1 MAFAANELTTQL
13 AERLAELRNSYGD
26 SVDIGEIADVVGSLM
41 ATMDGDISAVDF
53 QIRREILALVDYI
66 ERAKREITAIDPR
79 EIRENKIPAATSEL
93 EAVINATEEA
103 TNSILDAAE
112 MLTELGNGLD
122 PENAKIVEEITIRI
136 YEASNFQDI
145 TGQRINKV
153 ISVLQHIEEKVLAL
167 SQATGDPIG
176 KSVSDAHSDSSDLDE
191 AELLNGPE
199 TPENANSQDEID
211 ALFAGFD

>member
-1 MAFAANELTTQL
+1 MAFLANEFTAHLV
-13 AERLAELRNSYGD
+13 ERLAELRNSYGD
-26 SVDIGEIADVVGSLM
+26 SVDIAEIADVVGSLM
-41 ATMDGDISAVDF
+41 TTMDGDISAVDI

-66 ERAKREITAIDPR
+66 ERAKREITAMDPR

-112 MLTELGNGLD
+112 TLADLADGLT
-122 PENAKIVEEITIRI
+122 PEKAKIVADVTTRI

-145 TGQRINKV
+145 TGQRITKV
-153 ISVLQHIEEKVLAL
+153 ISVLQHIEEKVKAL
-167 SQATGDPIG
+167 SQIAGESID
-176 KSVSDAHSDSSDLDE
+176 KSVPDAESDPPDLDE

-199 TPENANSQDEID
+199 TPANASSQDEID
-211 ALFAGFD
+211 ALLASFD